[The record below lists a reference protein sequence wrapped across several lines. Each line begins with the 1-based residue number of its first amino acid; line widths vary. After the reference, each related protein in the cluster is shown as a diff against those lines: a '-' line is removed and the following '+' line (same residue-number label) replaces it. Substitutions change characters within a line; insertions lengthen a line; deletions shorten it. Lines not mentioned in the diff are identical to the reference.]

1 MSGSTSSERMNSLFQ
16 EMKLHYLTEPEPGVN
31 SDHDLT
37 LSWPLRN
44 SQVSI
49 VLGSSILL
57 QLNEPGKDTASL
69 NLTGYTD
76 AEIIDVIIQWGLIES
91 KRTLT
96 V

>member
-16 EMKLHYLTEPEPGVN
+16 EMKLHYLTEPTPGVN

-37 LSWPLRN
+37 LSWPVRN

-49 VLGSSILL
+49 VLGESIV
-57 QLNEPGKDTASL
+57 LNLDEPGKGTGSL

-76 AEIIDVIIQWGLIES
+76 SEIIDVIIRWGLIES

-96 V
+96 A